1 MPFKK
6 DYRVIAAGTTATLY
20 TVPLG
25 SEASAPTLTLTATG
39 AATATVTIFVKAT
52 GLPVDVI
59 SGLALTANTP
69 HSLDKP
75 LMLNE
80 QDEIRVSVTGADV
93 GSVLGVYED
102 SPAGQAV
109 IFNARG
115 AYNAVATYDKGDV
128 VDSSGTS
135 YIALTD
141 GLTGDAPPSVNWMI
155 NASKGDTGPMD
166 PAVYDPQTIAADAF
180 ARASHTG
187 TQAIATIT
195 NLQSSLDAKLA
206 IAGGTA
212 TGTIQFDAGAREP
225 ALPMPADDISMANGG
240 VQTRTL
246 TANATFTESLADGD
260 SVLLHL
266 AGGDTYSVT
275 WPTMT
280 WVGGSAPT
288 LTADDVLVIWQRD
301 TTVYGNYLGSVV

>member
-1 MPFKK
+1 MSITALPTPPSRDQESSVFVTNANAFLAALPTFGTEANALAAQVTSDKNAAATSASNAAASETAAKGAANYKGDYSASTTYAIGESVSYLGDIFIKK
-6 DYRVIAAGTTATLY
+6 SAAAAGTT
-20 TVPLG
+20 
-25 SEASAPTLTLTATG
+25 
-39 AATATVTIFVKAT
+39 
-52 GLPVDVI
+52 PVDG
-59 SGLALTANTP
+59 SDWLLAN
-69 HSLDKP
+69 P
-75 LMLNE
+75 LRE
-80 QDEIRVSVTGADV
+80 S
-93 GSVLGVYED
+93 
-102 SPAGQAV
+102 
-109 IFNARG
+109 
-115 AYNAVATYDKGDV
+115 
-128 VDSSGTS
+128 
-135 YIALTD
+135 
-141 GLTGDAPPSVNWMI
+141 
-155 NASKGDTGPMD
+155 
-166 PAVYDPQTIAADAF
+166 
-180 ARASHTG
+180 
-187 TQAIATIT
+187 
-195 NLQSSLDAKLA
+195 
-206 IAGGTA
+206 GGTA